1 MVVLVTTN
9 TVKITI
15 ANTASYTSANSNSS
29 TRTTTMTG
37 ARTSSLSVS
46 TTTKPVPMAVAV
58 PLLLSTQFRFFVV
71 RRSHSQN
78 FGKMWKNARILPC
91 RPRFRNFI
99 VGFPQNLKP
108 LNEPKIQ
115 QKTKKISVA
124 EPIGA
129 HLLI

>member
-37 ARTSSLSVS
+37 VRTSSRSVS

-78 FGKMWKNARILPC
+78 FGKMWKKREDSAMPTSLSQ
-91 RPRFRNFI
+91 FYS
-99 VGFPQNLKP
+99 GFH
-108 LNEPKIQ
+108 
-115 QKTKKISVA
+115 TKSETIKRT
-124 EPIGA
+124 
-129 HLLI
+129 